1 MLAAGVVLRWVQLL
15 VLGLRSNAKVKHKR
29 VSWLR
34 IRIDEGLS
42 KEAVPTEYTLRV
54 TQCPPCGTVIP
65 LGAALPAARRCL
77 RVCLVPAELRVS
89 AWCQL
94 GTDARDCLYLALNG
108 RVLRAR
114 YTSPAF

>member
-1 MLAAGVVLRWVQLL
+1 MDQ
-15 VLGLRSNAKVKHKR
+15 RSRVSGKR
-29 VSWLR
+29 VSGLR
-34 IRIDEGLS
+34 IRTDEGLS

-77 RVCLVPAELRVS
+77 RVCLVPAEPRVS

>member
-42 KEAVPTEYTLRV
+42 KEAVPTVHPYKNRGRIRKCDLTI
-54 TQCPPCGTVIP
+54 IP
-65 LGAALPAARRCL
+65 LGAALSAASLPACL
-77 RVCLVPAELRVS
+77 LGASGAPCVCLVPA
-89 AWCQL
+89 
-94 GTDARDCLYLALNG
+94 GH
-108 RVLRAR
+108 
-114 YTSPAF
+114 